1 MVKWDK
7 YEAPDSLRYHK
18 EHTWVRTEGEF
29 AFVGLTDF
37 AQQLAG
43 EISYVDLPEE
53 GDQLVAD
60 RPMGKV
66 ETGKWVGKLYAP
78 VSGTVEEVNE
88 RVLSDPSTINALPY
102 SSGFLLKV
110 RLATKDAIK
119 GLLDSQGY
127 VAAMQAKKAE
137 LKL

>member
-1 MVKWDK
+1 MVKWQQYD
-7 YEAPDSLRYHK
+7 APDNLRYHK
-18 EHTWVRTEGEF
+18 EHTWVRAEGPLIL
-29 AFVGLTDF
+29 VGLTDF

-53 GDQLVAD
+53 GDEIVKD

-78 VSGTVEEVNE
+78 VTGSVEALNE
-88 RVLSDPSTINALPY
+88 AVLSDPAAINKEPY
-102 SSGFLLKV
+102 ARGFLLKV
-110 RLATKDAIK
+110 RPSGQDPLA
-119 GLLDSQGY
+119 GLLDARAY